1 MSIEFTGNGGKCNQ
15 PCSCGSG
22 LKFKRCH
29 GDPQKLKIVK
39 HVANEAMLIMI
50 AYTKRKSENIDFSL
64 DDYYRVINNSDFV
77 LPNFVEQFLN

>member
-1 MSIEFTGNGGKCNQ
+1 
-15 PCSCGSG
+15 
-22 LKFKRCH
+22 
-29 GDPQKLKIVK
+29 
-39 HVANEAMLIMI
+39 MLIMI